1 MRERCADVT
10 LCTVGHGHIG
20 DGEWRGVFVFIVCE
34 WSVVCLLGNLHLN
47 VVGEG
52 HSTELLGLLE
62 PFVFDWTGIH
72 V

>member
-1 MRERCADVT
+1 ME
-10 LCTVGHGHIG
+10 GS
-20 DGEWRGVFVFIVCE
+20 VCVHCV
-34 WSVVCLLGNLHLN
+34 SGLLSCLLGNLHLN